1 MNSWRRCVPVNE
13 LSSSNGFSPG
23 SKPSIKEPLIKQKAV
38 CLAQPR
44 SLLQQSIWKGH
55 NTLLS
60 SLTLIPVLCLP
71 ASGKG
76 VLYICILVPVLS
88 LVWKKTRGCGL
99 LFSWNF
105 LFKFLF
111 KAHTGPSLSGWRAQR
126 ESMLICSGGTSCF
139 QERLPSVMGGGLCRE
154 A

>member
-76 VLYICILVPVLS
+76 VLYMCMLVPVHEED
-88 LVWKKTRGCGL
+88 
-99 LFSWNF
+99 SWLWYFIFMEF
-105 LFKFLF
+105 LIQVPLQSSHWAQPFWLESSAGKHVDLQWRH
-111 KAHTGPSLSGWRAQR
+111 KLLSGKMPV
-126 ESMLICSGGTSCF
+126 SHGGC
-139 QERLPSVMGGGLCRE
+139 LCRE